1 MQERLPLVKERTE
14 KQKNHTIKMT
24 KKNAITEGK
33 VVKINDVKPNPT
45 NPRIIKDAKFKQL
58 VESIRNFPQM
68 LNLRPIVVNADM
80 VVLGGNMR
88 LKACKEAGLSEIP
101 ILIASEFTEEQQRE
115 FTIKDNVG
123 YGEWDWDELANN
135 WDTSDL
141 KDWGLDIPNFNIDD
155 DSEPEIDK
163 DLLGNAL
170 DRYLNNNIK
179 QIVLYFENEHFE
191 KTMNRLDAIAKAND
205 LEDNSQVLLLLLE
218 KYETK

>member
-1 MQERLPLVKERTE
+1 LVKGKMA

-24 KKNAITEGK
+24 EKNAITEGK
-33 VVKINDVKPNPT
+33 VVKINDIKPNQT
-45 NPRIIKDAKFKQL
+45 NPRVIKDGKFKQL
-58 VESIRNFPQM
+58 VQSIKDFPEM
-68 LNLRPIVVNADM
+68 LKLRPIVVNKDM

-88 LKACKEAGLSEIP
+88 LKACKEAGLTNLP
-101 ILIASEFTEEQQRE
+101 IIVASEFTEAQQRE

-123 YGEWDWDELANN
+123 YGEWDWEELANN
-135 WDTSDL
+135 WETSDL
-141 KDWGLDIPNFNIDD
+141 KEWGLDIPNFNIDD

>member
-1 MQERLPLVKERTE
+1 MKES
-14 KQKNHTIKMT
+14 IKS
-24 KKNAITEGK
+24 
-33 VVKINDVKPNPT
+33 VKIGTIKPNPT
-45 NPRIIKDAKFKQL
+45 NPRTIKDGKFKQL
-58 VESIRNFPQM
+58 VESIKKFPEM
-68 LNLRPIVVNADM
+68 LTLRPIVVNKDM

-88 LKACKEAGLSEIP
+88 LKACKEAVLTDVP
-101 ILIASEFTEEQQRE
+101 IIIASDFTEEQQRE

-123 YGEWDWDELANN
+123 YGERDWDELANN
-135 WDTSDL
+135 WETSDL

-155 DSEPEIDK
+155 DSEPVIDK

-191 KTMNRLDAIAKAND
+191 KTMNRLDDIAKAND

>member
-1 MQERLPLVKERTE
+1 MKE
-14 KQKNHTIKMT
+14 NIK
-24 KKNAITEGK
+24 I
-33 VVKINDVKPNPT
+33 VKIGEIKPNPT
-45 NPRIIKDAKFKQL
+45 NPRVIKDAKFKQL
-58 VESIRNFPQM
+58 VQSINDFPEM
-68 LNLRPIVVNADM
+68 LKLRPIIVNKDM

-88 LKACKEAGLSEIP
+88 LKACKESGLTEVP
-101 ILIASEFTEEQQRE
+101 IIIASELTEEQQRQ

-135 WDTSDL
+135 WDALDL
-141 KDWGLDIPNFNIDD
+141 KDWGLDIPNFNIEDN
-155 DSEPEIDK
+155 SEPEIDK

-191 KTMNRLDAIAKAND
+191 KTMNRLNAIAKAND

-218 KYETK
+218 KYES

>member
-1 MQERLPLVKERTE
+1 
-14 KQKNHTIKMT
+14 
-24 KKNAITEGK
+24 
-33 VVKINDVKPNPT
+33 
-45 NPRIIKDAKFKQL
+45 
-58 VESIRNFPQM
+58 
-68 LNLRPIVVNADM
+68 
-80 VVLGGNMR
+80 
-88 LKACKEAGLSEIP
+88 
-101 ILIASEFTEEQQRE
+101 
-115 FTIKDNVG
+115 
-123 YGEWDWDELANN
+123 LANN
-135 WDTSDL
+135 WETSDL

-218 KYETK
+218 KYEN

>member
-1 MQERLPLVKERTE
+1 LGKEKME
-14 KQKNHTIKMT
+14 KQKKHIINMT
-24 KKNAITEGK
+24 EKNAITEGK
-33 VVKINDVKPNPT
+33 VVKINEIKPNPT
-45 NPRIIKDAKFKQL
+45 NPRVIKDTKFKQL
-58 VESIRNFPQM
+58 VQSIKEFPEM
-68 LNLRPIVVNADM
+68 LKLRPIVVNNDM

-88 LKACKEAGLSEIP
+88 LKACKEAGLKEVP
-101 ILIASEFTEEQQRE
+101 IIVASKFTEEQQRE
-115 FTIKDNVG
+115 FTIKDNIG
-123 YGEWDWDELANN
+123 YGEWDWEELANN
-135 WDTSDL
+135 WETSDL

-218 KYETK
+218 KYEN

>member
-1 MQERLPLVKERTE
+1 
-14 KQKNHTIKMT
+14 
-24 KKNAITEGK
+24 
-33 VVKINDVKPNPT
+33 
-45 NPRIIKDAKFKQL
+45 
-58 VESIRNFPQM
+58 
-68 LNLRPIVVNADM
+68 M

-88 LKACKEAGLSEIP
+88 LKACKEAGLTDVP
-101 ILIASEFTEEQQRE
+101 IIVASEFTEEQQRE

-123 YGEWDWDELANN
+123 YGEWDWEELANN
-135 WDTSDL
+135 WETSDL
-141 KDWGLDIPNFNIDD
+141 KEWGLDIPNFNIDD

>member
-1 MQERLPLVKERTE
+1 MKE
-14 KQKNHTIKMT
+14 TIK
-24 KKNAITEGK
+24 I
-33 VVKINDVKPNPT
+33 VKIGEIKPNPT
-45 NPRIIKDAKFKQL
+45 NPRVIKDAKFKQL
-58 VESIRNFPQM
+58 VQSIKDFPEM
-68 LNLRPIVVNADM
+68 LKLRPIIVNKDM

-88 LKACKEAGLSEIP
+88 LKACKESGLTEVP
-101 ILIASEFTEEQQRE
+101 IIIASELTEEQQRQ

-135 WDTSDL
+135 WDTLDL
-141 KDWGLDIPNFNIDD
+141 KDWGLDIPNFNIEDN
-155 DSEPEIDK
+155 SEPEIDK

-205 LEDNSQVLLLLLE
+205 LQDNSQVLLLLLE

>member
-1 MQERLPLVKERTE
+1 MKEKYPLTE
-14 KQKNHTIKMT
+14 V
-24 KKNAITEGK
+24 K
-33 VVKINDVKPNPT
+33 VVKINDIKPNPT
-45 NPRIIKDAKFKQL
+45 NPRVIKDAKFKQL
-58 VESIRNFPQM
+58 VQSINNFPEM
-68 LNLRPIVVNADM
+68 LKLRPIVVNKDM

-88 LKACKEAGLSEIP
+88 LKACKESGLTEVP
-101 ILIASEFTEEQQRE
+101 IIVASEFTEEQQRE

-135 WDTSDL
+135 WDALDL
-141 KDWGLDIPNFNIDD
+141 KDWGLDIPNFNIEDN
-155 DSEPEIDK
+155 SEPEIDK

-218 KYETK
+218 KYEA

>member
-1 MQERLPLVKERTE
+1 MKEKYPLTE
-14 KQKNHTIKMT
+14 V
-24 KKNAITEGK
+24 K
-33 VVKINDVKPNPT
+33 VVKINDIKPNPT
-45 NPRIIKDAKFKQL
+45 NPRVIKDAKFKQL
-58 VESIRNFPQM
+58 VQSINKFPEM
-68 LNLRPIVVNADM
+68 LKLRPIVVNKDM

-88 LKACKEAGLSEIP
+88 LKACKESGLTEVP
-101 ILIASEFTEEQQRE
+101 IIVASEFTEEQQRE

-135 WDTSDL
+135 WDALDL
-141 KDWGLDIPNFNIDD
+141 KDWGLDIPNFNIEDN
-155 DSEPEIDK
+155 SEPEIDK

-218 KYETK
+218 KYES